1 MQRQPVVT
9 VPNLALPPE
18 PAPSHPC
25 PTGPPHSPTR
35 RCTQELTPLG
45 DSAGAA
51 PSLAPPL
58 PRRPRPAPCRLGT
71 SPPRPSPPLEP
82 PPHALAPPAF
92 PAAPARRRGAAR
104 GGDAAHARTSLRGG
118 GLVASLRSRW
128 VRTAKSCRWD
138 GLRAHPPT
146 SLQERRWPAGASCFH
161 PAPDRRSQEHFR
173 WVPWAPVLAWGRSG
187 VHLRGSV
194 VRLSPDPPAFSYRLP
209 PRAHLVTP
217 RVFSFFFPLFCLADA
232 SEVMKTHSARIGK
245 WAIFSEVYACI
256 SDG

>member
-1 MQRQPVVT
+1 MLPSLTWHCPQGLHLHIHAPRGRLTAPHAGARRSSHPWET
-9 VPNLALPPE
+9 RPGLPP
-18 PAPSHPC
+18 HW
-25 PTGPPHSPTR
+25 
-35 RCTQELTPLG
+35 
-45 DSAGAA
+45 
-51 PSLAPPL
+51 
-58 PRRPRPAPCRLGT
+58 
-71 SPPRPSPPLEP
+71 PRPSRGGPAPPPADWARPHPAPHLPLRP

-138 GLRAHPPT
+138 GLRAHPA